1 MKRMESEGRMKRER
15 EVEETHTRE
24 VYCLL
29 NVILSFYLSLSL
41 SFQTN
46 FTSNNK
52 NEFRNKLL
60 SLLFNVVHHP
70 SHESSS
76 LTELSFFSVSV
87 IAIDSLHSNK
97 GMEMLLIPKVPSTH
111 FPLPHSLC
119 SFNLLLSFFFVPTP
133 TPPPTSKFLHLS

>member
-1 MKRMESEGRMKRER
+1 MS
-15 EVEETHTRE
+15 
-24 VYCLL
+24 
-29 NVILSFYLSLSL
+29 SSLSLSL

-52 NEFRNKLL
+52 NEFRNILL

-76 LTELSFFSVSV
+76 LTELSFFVSV

-111 FPLPHSLC
+111 SPSSLTHSVHSIFYFL
-119 SFNLLLSFFFVPTP
+119 SFLFQHLLLLQPPNFFTFLNHYFFIFFTLSFTIIFFDI
-133 TPPPTSKFLHLS
+133 